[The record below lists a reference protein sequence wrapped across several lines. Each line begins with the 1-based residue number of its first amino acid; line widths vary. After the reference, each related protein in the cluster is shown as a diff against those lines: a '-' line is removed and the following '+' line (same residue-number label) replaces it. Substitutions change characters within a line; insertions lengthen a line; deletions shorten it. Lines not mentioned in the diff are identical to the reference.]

1 MAGAVGGS
9 RGCVTLRGAQIR
21 DLLDSKHNVLF
32 DCDGVIWNGEAA
44 VTGAP
49 EVVSLLKQRGKR
61 VFFVTN
67 NCTRPRENYVQKFSR
82 LGFTDVAEE
91 EIFSSA
97 YCSAAYLRDVARV
110 QGKVFVIGCGGVMKE
125 LQDAGV
131 PVLEEDE
138 AADREPGTSIYNCPL
153 DPDVKAVLV
162 GYDENFTFMKLAKA
176 SCYLMNSEC
185 LFLATDPD
193 PWHPLRGGRI
203 TPGSGSLTAALETA
217 SGRKATVIG
226 KPSRFMYEC
235 IASQFDLDPARSLM
249 VGDRLETDILF
260 GSNCGLSTVLT
271 LTGVSTLEEAQR
283 YRDSEAPEHKDWV
296 PDYVVESVADFL
308 EALEE

>member
-1 MAGAVGGS
+1 MAGAVGGG

-97 YCSAAYLRDVARV
+97 YCSAAYLRDVARL
-110 QGKVFVIGCGGVMKE
+110 QGKVFVIGCSGVMKE

-138 AADREPGTSIYNCPL
+138 AADREPGISIYNYPL

-217 SGRKATVIG
+217 SSRKATVIG
-226 KPSRFMYEC
+226 KPSRFMFEC
-235 IASQFDLDPARSLM
+235 IASQFDLDPDRSLM

-271 LTGVSTLEEAQR
+271 LTGVSTLEEAHR
-283 YRDSEAPEHKDWV
+283 YRDSEEPGQKDCV